1 MTEQPKKIEYRDRV
15 VNEIL
20 ETETN
25 YVKSMEICVNCYYE
39 PMNKSPL
46 FSVDQMKDIFS
57 EFSSVLG
64 FNRILL
70 TNMQELKEKNEL
82 SLKVGESFKTF
93 LPCLSIYKRFLV
105 NSEMSLKTLDD
116 AEKEKK
122 VKLLLED
129 LREKIPSDN
138 KLDLKSYLIMPV

>member
-1 MTEQPKKIEYRDRV
+1 MTTEQPKKIEYRDRV

-25 YVKSMEICVNCYYE
+25 YVKSMEICLDNYYV
-39 PMNKSPL
+39 PMKNSKLISE
-46 FSVDQMKDIFS
+46 DKMKDIFS

-70 TNMQELKEKNEL
+70 NNMIELKEKDEL

-93 LPCLSIYKRFLV
+93 LP
-105 NSEMSLKTLDD
+105 
-116 AEKEKK
+116 
-122 VKLLLED
+122 
-129 LREKIPSDN
+129 
-138 KLDLKSYLIMPV
+138 